1 MEQMSR
7 EFAALIPARG
17 GSKGIP
23 RKNIKVLLGK
33 PLIYWVCK
41 AAEESSVISALY
53 LSTDDQEIA
62 RVVLSFGFRKLHLV
76 ERSPES
82 ATDSASTEMCMLEF
96 AKKVNF
102 ENVML
107 LQATSPL
114 VRSEDI
120 EGAAKVFETGNFD
133 SVLSVVRQ
141 KRFIWKENKEGT
153 IRPENYDPGRRPK
166 RQEQEGFLVENGAIY
181 VISRK
186 TLLERSCRVG
196 EAVGYIEMPAD
207 TYLELDEVEDWTI
220 VEALLERRLCE
231 SSSNQKESAC
241 LLNTLQSS

>member
-7 EFAALIPARG
+7 EFTALIPARG

-62 RVVLSFGFRKLHLV
+62 GTVLSFGFRKLHLV

-96 AKKVNF
+96 AKK
-102 ENVML
+102 
-107 LQATSPL
+107 
-114 VRSEDI
+114 
-120 EGAAKVFETGNFD
+120 
-133 SVLSVVRQ
+133 
-141 KRFIWKENKEGT
+141 
-153 IRPENYDPGRRPK
+153 
-166 RQEQEGFLVENGAIY
+166 
-181 VISRK
+181 
-186 TLLERSCRVG
+186 
-196 EAVGYIEMPAD
+196 
-207 TYLELDEVEDWTI
+207 
-220 VEALLERRLCE
+220 
-231 SSSNQKESAC
+231 
-241 LLNTLQSS
+241 